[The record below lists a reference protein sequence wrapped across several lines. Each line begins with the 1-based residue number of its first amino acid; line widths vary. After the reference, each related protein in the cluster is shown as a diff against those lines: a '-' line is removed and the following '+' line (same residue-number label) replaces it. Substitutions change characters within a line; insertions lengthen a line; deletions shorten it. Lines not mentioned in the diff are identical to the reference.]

1 MYIFAYTV
9 LLEFEHEY
17 LRLGDLSREENQ
29 SCFSLTHL
37 KPLPAA
43 APAPHLF
50 GSLNLDGPLQVS
62 HTFSAFY
69 IARWNHWALLKQ

>member
-1 MYIFAYTV
+1 MNTYD
-9 LLEFEHEY
+9 LEICLEKKIKVV
-17 LRLGDLSREENQ
+17 
-29 SCFSLTHL
+29 FSLTHL